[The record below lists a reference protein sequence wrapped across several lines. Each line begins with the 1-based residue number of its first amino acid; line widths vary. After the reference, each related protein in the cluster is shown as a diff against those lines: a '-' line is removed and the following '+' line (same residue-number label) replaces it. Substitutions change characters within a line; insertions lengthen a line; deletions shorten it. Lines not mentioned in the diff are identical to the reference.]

1 MSVQQAALLCQYR
14 YDPLDRL
21 INQTQT
27 HAPTHQRFYCKTRLA
42 TEIHGAMGHSIVQ
55 HGGLLLAQ
63 QQREGDVFD
72 TTLLATDLQRSVL
85 QTLDRSPSKQS
96 IAYTPYGHLL
106 LKAG

>member
-42 TEIHGAMGHSIVQ
+42 TEIHGALGHSIVQ